1 MIITVKTV
9 TVCKKLFYF
18 NKTPKNQE
26 KEVGINFRFIIEKC
40 VPAIREI
47 LCS

>member
-18 NKTPKNQE
+18 NKTPKKQE
-26 KEVGINFRFIIEKC
+26 KEIGINFRFIIEKC
-40 VPAIREI
+40 VAAIREI